1 PEPVYPKY
9 YEEPIAPPPRQL
21 ERETVYD
28 DYYESEPVASP
39 SPRQVRPEPTNNDY
53 YEEDNWGDSDAR
65 YDYEEDRYEEKE
77 YKATTEYEYDEE
89 IEKDAWADDETPK
102 SYQAPRVNIPQ
113 KTKVPEYEDY

>member
-1 PEPVYPKY
+1 
-9 YEEPIAPPPRQL
+9 
-21 ERETVYD
+21 
-28 DYYESEPVASP
+28 
-39 SPRQVRPEPTNNDY
+39 
-53 YEEDNWGDSDAR
+53 R